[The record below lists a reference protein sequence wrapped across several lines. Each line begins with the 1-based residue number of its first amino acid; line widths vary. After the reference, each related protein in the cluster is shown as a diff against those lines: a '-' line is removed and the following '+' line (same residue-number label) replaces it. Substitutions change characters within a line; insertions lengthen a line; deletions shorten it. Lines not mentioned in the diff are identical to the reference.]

1 MELPQ
6 DRSVLVAVTWG
17 LARKLLFPSFPLNL
31 SAELKEGG
39 KAEERVEKKLHIY
52 IYFKEIGWA
61 GGECQGVKMLD
72 RARSESWNK
81 EASLC

>member
-52 IYFKEIGWA
+52 IF
-61 GGECQGVKMLD
+61 
-72 RARSESWNK
+72 
-81 EASLC
+81 